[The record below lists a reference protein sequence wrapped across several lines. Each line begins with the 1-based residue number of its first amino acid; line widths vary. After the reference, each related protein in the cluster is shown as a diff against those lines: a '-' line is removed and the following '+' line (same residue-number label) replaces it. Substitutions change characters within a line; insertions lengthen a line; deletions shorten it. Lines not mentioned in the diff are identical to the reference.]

1 MPATETQSIH
11 RAVAILDCFQD
22 NQPELGVREIARQ
35 LELHP
40 STVGRMLT
48 TLTSLEILV
57 QDKDTHRYRMG
68 SKVLKWGT
76 VYMGNMD
83 LRAIARSHMQELHR
97 ATEETVSLDI
107 PDGSTRLCVERI
119 ESPQQLRWVKKL
131 GEKMP
136 FYASASG
143 RALLAFMTPTER
155 KVILST
161 MSIEHLTPHTTTNL
175 KVFEQELELTRKRGY
190 AVSEGERV
198 EGVSCVA
205 APVFDATEKII
216 GAVTISGPST
226 RFSKQKIQGYAELLL
241 RTTEQISAAM
251 GKTPSE
257 TKEESFLLSEMSLQ
271 P

>member
-1 MPATETQSIH
+1 MPTTETQSIH
-11 RAVAILDCFQD
+11 RAIAILDCFHES
-22 NQPELGVREIARQ
+22 QPELGVREIARQ

-48 TLTSLEILV
+48 TLTTLGILA
-57 QDKDTHRYRMG
+57 QDKETHRYRMG
-68 SKVLKWGT
+68 SKVLKWGA

-83 LRAIARSHMQELHR
+83 LRVIARSYMQELQKT
-97 ATEETVSLDI
+97 TEETISLDI
-107 PDGSTRLCVERI
+107 LDGWTRLCVERI

-131 GEKMP
+131 GERMP

-143 RALLAFMTPTER
+143 RALLSFMTPSER
-155 KVILST
+155 NAILAT
-161 MSIEHLTPHTTTNL
+161 MHFEQLTPNTTTDP
-175 KVFEQELELTRKRGY
+175 KIFEQELELTRERGY

-205 APVFDATEKII
+205 APVFDATDKII

-226 RFSKQKIQGYAELLL
+226 RFSKQKIQQYGDLLL
-241 RTTEQISAAM
+241 RTTAQISAAM
-251 GKTPSE
+251 GKSSSE
-257 TKEESFLLSEMSLQ
+257 TKEESYLVSEASVQ